1 MPFGGGQS
9 CCSTPAG
16 PTVFSPSPTARVILF
31 SLLLEGGNGNTPY
44 KWVIFSSIKKSRAPV
59 CLLWSTVGRGGG
71 RGLYLLPGGV
81 WRENKKTFLHRET
94 IDYTFG
100 YGTGHGGLP
109 GSPRG
114 GYWIHISPQ
123 LPWWSSSVYFT
134 LPQKLLLY
142 ERAAGLAS
150 SFSIYVLI
158 GEGQM
163 KICILYLKGSK
174 SENRDRRCLGGLT
187 LNTRL
192 RKGNCSACVSYIVEQ
207 NSILKKHASDQ
218 SPSHLYLISL
228 QMPKQN
234 SSVLR
239 NQPPSWN

>member
-1 MPFGGGQS
+1 
-9 CCSTPAG
+9 
-16 PTVFSPSPTARVILF
+16 
-31 SLLLEGGNGNTPY
+31 
-44 KWVIFSSIKKSRAPV
+44 
-59 CLLWSTVGRGGG
+59 
-71 RGLYLLPGGV
+71 
-81 WRENKKTFLHRET
+81 
-94 IDYTFG
+94 
-100 YGTGHGGLP
+100 
-109 GSPRG
+109 
-114 GYWIHISPQ
+114 
-123 LPWWSSSVYFT
+123 
-134 LPQKLLLY
+134 
-142 ERAAGLAS
+142 
-150 SFSIYVLI
+150 
-158 GEGQM
+158 M

-239 NQPPSWN
+239 NQPPS